1 MTDQHSENATPPS
14 VNVTVE
20 VPDRGGSETHGWKV
34 LGTLLVVGGVSSLSW
49 ALAKSGLL
57 ELASTM
63 LTMMLVQLVRLLF
76 TAGMISMPERKGGA
90 EAEDFAETK
99 GVLKKAWSEFQI
111 WQARSSVLR
120 LALLAAG
127 YTLAFMLLKLLL
139 QMTLK
144 VFTNIWVALAF
155 GAIAAAVIVS
165 PGLFKSAIGGLKSR
179 VKRD

>member
-76 TAGMISMPERKGGA
+76 TAGMISLPERKDSG
-90 EAEDFAETK
+90 DFVETR

-120 LALLAAG
+120 LALLAAS
-127 YTLAFMLLKLLL
+127 YTGAFMLLKLLL
-139 QMTLK
+139 QMALR

-179 VKRD
+179 VKR